1 MRFLKRYWG
10 WILGGICLATAA
22 LAGLMWWMMTQPM
35 YQPGDVRAGRNLSAP
50 LVPPAQAAGED
61 WQMQPGIALHYFA
74 SGAGR
79 NVLVLHGGPG
89 VPTPTAWP
97 GLERLGDRYRFH
109 YFDQRGCGSSS
120 RPFDRFAY
128 RNYYENVITLERT
141 LGLGALIAD
150 VERIRRITGDD
161 RAIVVGHSFGGL
173 LAALYAAEFPDHV
186 AALVLID
193 PASVLKMPA
202 PGGDLFT
209 QVRDRLPA
217 SARSGYDHWLKGYF
231 DFGHIFDKSESDL
244 VAEQIRFFEY
254 YRAAFGAALPPRV
267 ENTAGIGGW
276 GGRAAL
282 FSLGRRHDWSGSLRT
297 VTAPALVIH
306 GSRDL
311 QPEASSRLYAEAFG
325 NARFR
330 VIQGASHFPQIDKPD
345 EFAKVVGEF
354 LQAHGL

>member
-1 MRFLKRYWG
+1 
-10 WILGGICLATAA
+10 
-22 LAGLMWWMMTQPM
+22 
-35 YQPGDVRAGRNLSAP
+35 
-50 LVPPAQAAGED
+50 
-61 WQMQPGIALHYFA
+61 
-74 SGAGR
+74 
-79 NVLVLHGGPG
+79 
-89 VPTPTAWP
+89 
-97 GLERLGDRYRFH
+97 
-109 YFDQRGCGSSS
+109 
-120 RPFDRFAY
+120 
-128 RNYYENVITLERT
+128 
-141 LGLGALIAD
+141 

-217 SARSGYDHWLKGYF
+217 GVRQGYDHWLKGYF

-244 VAEQIRFFEY
+244 VAEQIQFFDY
-254 YRAAFGAALPPRV
+254 YRTAFGAALPPMA

-276 GGRAAL
+276 GGRAAF
-282 FSLGRRHDWSGSLRT
+282 FSLGRRHDWSGALRA
-297 VTAPALVIH
+297 VTAPVLVVH

-311 QPEASSRLYAEAFG
+311 QPEASSRLYAEALP
-325 NARFR
+325 NAQFR
-330 VIQGASHFPQIDKPD
+330 VIQGASHFPQIDRPD

-354 LQAHGL
+354 LRAHGL